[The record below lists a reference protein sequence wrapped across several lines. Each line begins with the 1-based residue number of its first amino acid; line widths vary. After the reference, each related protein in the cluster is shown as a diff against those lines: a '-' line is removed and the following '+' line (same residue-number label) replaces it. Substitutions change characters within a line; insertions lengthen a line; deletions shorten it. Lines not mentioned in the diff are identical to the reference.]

1 MSGDFFF
8 STESPHEKER
18 SVIGTLLVDYTHMG
32 DGKERKPPPT
42 REGRDVAKEDNVS
55 VALFTQFTSYHVQIR
70 KTMAQKWH
78 LSFHTAIE
86 QDRQMPQRPV
96 ALSVY
101 RGCFKDAEF
110 IA

>member
-1 MSGDFFF
+1 
-8 STESPHEKER
+8 
-18 SVIGTLLVDYTHMG
+18 MG

-42 REGRDVAKEDNVS
+42 REGRDECRKRTAVAV
-55 VALFTQFTSYHVQIR
+55 LFTQFTSYHVQIR

-78 LSFHTAIE
+78 LPFYSAIE

>member
-18 SVIGTLLVDYTHMG
+18 SGIGTLLVDYTHMG

-55 VALFTQFTSYHVQIR
+55 VALCRILHPITFRFAKQ
-70 KTMAQKWH
+70 WH
-78 LSFHTAIE
+78 KSGIYLST
-86 QDRQMPQRPV
+86 PP
-96 ALSVY
+96 
-101 RGCFKDAEF
+101 
-110 IA
+110 